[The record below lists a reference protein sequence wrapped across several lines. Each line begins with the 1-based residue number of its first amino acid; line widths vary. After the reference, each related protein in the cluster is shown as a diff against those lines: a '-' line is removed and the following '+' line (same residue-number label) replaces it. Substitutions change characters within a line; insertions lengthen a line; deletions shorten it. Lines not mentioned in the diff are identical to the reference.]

1 MKNNVIELYPHTTSH
16 NKARRSSYR
25 YGRSFADHLLTI
37 ADTFATLSIGCCT
50 LFCMYLAYTML

>member
-1 MKNNVIELYPHTTSH
+1 MRNNLIELYPNTAPKRKTRKSSH
-16 NKARRSSYR
+16 R
-25 YGRSFADHLLTI
+25 YDRAFTDHLLTI